1 MFYKFKIL
9 PILIALVFISS
20 CGGKEKDKKIDLD
33 STDIEEQMIEAYE
46 KGVEALNQGDVL
58 FAAKNFN
65 TAENIF
71 PQSIWA
77 SKSALMSAYAYYTQ
91 NYYGDAIYEAE
102 RFIKKYPNSNYIPY
116 AYYLLAI
123 CHYERIEDEKR
134 DLGPLLKSKKNF
146 EQLIIDYPNTDYA
159 LDAKY
164 KILVI
169 NNFLASKELYLAK
182 YYLDKE
188 KWIPAIN
195 RLKIVVTKYDET
207 VYAEEAMHRLVEV
220 YYKIGLTN
228 ESKKYAK
235 LLGYNYLSGKWYEET
250 YKIFNKDYISQL
262 ERIKKKEKSK
272 TIQSLKN
279 IFN

>member
-91 NYYGDAIYEAE
+91 NYYGDAIYEVE